1 MDFESKVLPELRP
14 VLELLPQWKLPED
27 LHLIRSSSLFSS
39 VPEFEK
45 SPHVVTTKRTIAGPG
60 GELMVKVYEPAN
72 RPETNLPAVLF
83 IHGGGYVL
91 GHPDHYDI
99 NCEFTVLEVNCVVV
113 SVDYRLAPE
122 HPYPA
127 AIDDCYAAL
136 KWMADSATELNID
149 LKRIAVAGASAG
161 GGLTA
166 ALSLMVR
173 DKGGPS
179 ICFQMPLYP
188 MIDHRNVTPSSYEI
202 TSSKAVWNRDLNIA
216 AWKMYLGEHA
226 SGEVS
231 PYAAPAHA
239 DNYEGLPPTYTCVG
253 QLDPFRDETIEYV
266 ARLVQAGVDVEFH
279 LYSGCFHGFEV
290 FAPQAEV
297 SKRAGMEYLN
307 ALKRALNPNM
317 DLES

>member
-1 MDFESKVLPELRP
+1 MEFECRVLPELRP
-14 VLELLPQWKLPED
+14 FLKLLPQMNLPDD
-27 LHLIRSSSLFSS
+27 LALMRSSPI
-39 VPEFEK
+39 PEFEK
-45 SPHVVTTKRTIAGPG
+45 SPHVVTTKRMITGPG
-60 GELMVKVYEPAN
+60 GELMVKIYEPAN
-72 RPETNLPAVLF
+72 RSHTSLPAVLY

-91 GHPDHYDI
+91 GHPDRDDI
-99 NCEFTVLEVNCVVV
+99 NCEITVLEVNCVVV

-127 AIDDCYAAL
+127 AIDDCYTAL

-149 LKRIAVAGASAG
+149 SKRIAVAGASAG

-173 DKGGPS
+173 DKGGPA

-188 MIDHRNVTPSSYEI
+188 MIDNRNVTHSSYEI
-202 TSSKAVWNRDLNIA
+202 TSSKAAWNRGHNIA
-216 AWKMYLGEHA
+216 AWKMYLGEDA

-231 PYAAPAHA
+231 PYAAAIHA
-239 DNYEGLPPTYTCVG
+239 DNYMGLPPTYTCVG

-279 LYSGCFHGFEV
+279 LYPGCFHGFEV
-290 FAPQAEV
+290 YVPQAEI
-297 SKRAGMEYLN
+297 SKRAGMEYMN
-307 ALKRALNPNM
+307 ALKRALNP
-317 DLES
+317 DKVFER